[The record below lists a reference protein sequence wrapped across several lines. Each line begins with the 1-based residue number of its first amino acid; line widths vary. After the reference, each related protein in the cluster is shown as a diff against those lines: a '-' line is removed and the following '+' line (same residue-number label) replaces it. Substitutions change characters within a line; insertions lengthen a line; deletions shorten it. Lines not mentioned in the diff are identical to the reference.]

1 MDKNEFKSKLEQIE
15 EPTTTQNETVS
26 KTAKKLSE
34 TEIPDFIDFL
44 KSEEH
49 IREGKNSKMPL
60 KIDYNGKPYRVYVRP
75 LTSQEYYRIQLD
87 AMNKKES
94 IDLLACQTAMIDAN
108 GENVDPLLLG
118 TLKAGTIQEIS
129 AGIRLISGIDTQDM
143 DYGEIMEY
151 FLKT

>member
-1 MDKNEFKSKLEQIE
+1 MNKNEFTNRLEELDNPKTDDFEEQKEVAEQI
-15 EPTTTQNETVS
+15 
-26 KTAKKLSE
+26 ADADL
-34 TEIPDFIDFL
+34 PDFVDFL

-49 IREGKNSKMPL
+49 IRDGKDSKMPL
-60 KIDYNGKPYRVYVRP
+60 KIDYNGKDFRVYVRP

-94 IDLLACQTAMIDAN
+94 IDLLACQLAMLDSN
-108 GENVDPLLLG
+108 GNKVDPLLLG
-118 TLKAGTIQEIS
+118 QLKAGVIQEIS